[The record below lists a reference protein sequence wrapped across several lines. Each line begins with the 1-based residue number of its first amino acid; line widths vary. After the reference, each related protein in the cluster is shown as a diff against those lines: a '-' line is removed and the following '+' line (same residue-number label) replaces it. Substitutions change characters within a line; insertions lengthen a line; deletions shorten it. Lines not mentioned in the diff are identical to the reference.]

1 VRNDTPVARTRND
14 RIILV
19 RLLCIFGMIYVHV
32 PMMEP
37 ADSTNVLGDG
47 NSYTVFELLRAL
59 LVDGYG
65 RTSACLL
72 SIVSG
77 FLVAKSL
84 KGNSTRYGQFLKR
97 RFKSIYV
104 PMVVWGIATML
115 VFSFVSMVQTTFL
128 SDACGGSQVWSID
141 CLNVILHFSAVS
153 TGPTMHL
160 AFLRDLFV
168 CMLLA
173 PVLIVLILRPLV
185 ILGFSVGL
193 TIGLRQINFTWVDR
207 LWLYWLIMVVL
218 LALLT
223 TAFNSGQL
231 AKLQWLFAVNGLDAR
246 ETLLYPLTRLFG
258 ALAIWSIT
266 LKLMTASVMNLSAK
280 LEPYLFIAF
289 CSHPLLLSMLQELS
303 GLIVISSAISVLYP
317 AWFVLAPAVSIAAAV
332 LGMRLCGF
340 LLPNLLHLFSG
351 GRIVPQPQATPQLD
365 TGDATLEFAPTE
377 SRQLFFWRFFTGGF
391 EEIWF

>member
-1 VRNDTPVARTRND
+1 
-14 RIILV
+14 
-19 RLLCIFGMIYVHV
+19 MIYVHV
-32 PMMEP
+32 PLLES
-37 ADSTNVLGDG
+37 AGSANALGDG
-47 NSYTVFELLRAL
+47 NSFTVFELLRAL

-77 FLVAKSL
+77 YLVAKSL
-84 KGNSTRYGQFLKR
+84 TSDTAHFRPFLKR
-97 RFKSIYV
+97 RFKSIYI
-104 PMVVWGIATML
+104 PMVVWGIVTML
-115 VFSFVSMVQTTFL
+115 VFSFVSLVQTTFL
-128 SDACGGSQVWSID
+128 SDACGGNNVWSID
-141 CLNVILHFSAVS
+141 CLNVVLHFSAVS

-173 PVLIVLILRPLV
+173 PMLIVVMRYIPLIGLSVLTLIYLLDWESMLILRPLV

-193 TIGLRQINFTWVDR
+193 TIGLRQINFTWVDQF
-207 LWLYWLIMVVL
+207 WLCWLIMVML

-258 ALAIWSIT
+258 ALAIWSLT
-266 LKLMTASVMNLSAK
+266 LKLMSAFVVNWSVK

-289 CSHPLLLSMLQELS
+289 CSHPLLLSMLQELG
-303 GLIVISSAISVLYP
+303 GLIVINSAFTVFYP
-317 AWFVLAPAVSIAAAV
+317 VWFVLAPAVSIAASV

-340 LLPNLLHLFSG
+340 LLPNVLHLFSG
-351 GRIVPQPQATPQLD
+351 GRIVPPPQATPAVDSSEAL
-365 TGDATLEFAPTE
+365 LELVSTR
-377 SRQLFFWRFFTGGF
+377 ST
-391 EEIWF
+391 